1 MKLPNR
7 KYNIIY
13 ADPPWKFSSPKFQ
26 DGNRGFGNRVEDH
39 YLTMNDSE
47 IKNIPVHK
55 ICKTDCILFFW
66 TIDSKLKSAIE
77 IIENWGFRYATIGFT
92 WIKQYKSG
100 SICYNFGTYT
110 LKSSEIC
117 LIGIKGKLK
126 NIKKKNNI
134 KNLVFAERL
143 QHSKKPNFIRNQ
155 IVELCGNLPRIELF
169 AREKFE
175 GWDYWGN
182 ELIK

>member
-1 MKLPNR
+1 ML
-7 KYNIIY
+7 
-13 ADPPWKFSSPKFQ
+13 
-26 DGNRGFGNRVEDH
+26 
-39 YLTMNDSE
+39 
-47 IKNIPVHK
+47 
-55 ICKTDCILFFW
+55 
-66 TIDSKLKSAIE
+66 
-77 IIENWGFRYATIGFT
+77 NWH
-92 WIKQYKSG
+92 
-100 SICYNFGTYT
+100 
-110 LKSSEIC
+110 
-117 LIGIKGKLK
+117 KGKLK

-143 QHSKKPNFIRNQ
+143 QHSKKPNIIRNQ